1 LPPEIQEV
9 WTGSVISCVD
19 LNAFYSS
26 CEELRNHTLKG
37 KSHAV
42 IMTDQHKGQIT
53 KGVVSTCSY
62 EARKYGIRSAMPLS
76 EALSLN
82 PNLILL
88 PVDISYY
95 RQVSKKVMGV
105 LEKFADVLE
114 QASIDEAFLDCAIKR
129 GNDQP
134 EDYAMKI
141 KRAIKNECDLLC
153 SIGVTST
160 KASAKIA
167 ADYRK
172 PDGLTVVYPYN
183 LKGFLE
189 SLAVSTVAGIGP
201 QTQKRLMEKGIET
214 LGQLATYDVQKL
226 IQEFGINGKWMW
238 NVANGKDEEPV
249 IPRGDHILISTE
261 STLVRH
267 TRNKDKIKQ
276 VLEGLVDEL
285 HERAQKNGYLFR
297 TVGIKLVRADFTIE
311 TREITFQEFSETKIS
326 ISSQVDV
333 LLNRFTYSGDQ
344 PATRKVGLKL
354 SNLIRSQELREAKSI
369 QKTISD
375 YFQGRTG

>member
-1 LPPEIQEV
+1 MPPEVQEV
-9 WTGSVISCVD
+9 WTGPVISCVD

-95 RQVSKKVMGV
+95 RQVFKKVRGV

-114 QASIDEAFLDCAIKR
+114 QASVDEAFLDCTIKR

-141 KRAIKNECDLLC
+141 KNTVKSECDLLC

-160 KASAKIA
+160 KASSKIA

-189 SLAVSTVAGIGP
+189 SLAVSTVGGIGP
-201 QTQKRLMEKGIET
+201 QTQKKLMEKGIET

-238 NVANGKDEEPV
+238 NVANGIYEEPV
-249 IPRGDHILISTE
+249 IPRGDHISIGTE

-267 TRNKDKIKQ
+267 TRNKDKIK
-276 VLEGLVDEL
+276 
-285 HERAQKNGYLFR
+285 
-297 TVGIKLVRADFTIE
+297 
-311 TREITFQEFSETKIS
+311 
-326 ISSQVDV
+326 
-333 LLNRFTYSGDQ
+333 
-344 PATRKVGLKL
+344 
-354 SNLIRSQELREAKSI
+354 
-369 QKTISD
+369 
-375 YFQGRTG
+375 

>member
-9 WTGSVISCVD
+9 WTGPVISCVD

-114 QASIDEAFLDCAIKR
+114 QASIDEAFLDCTIKR

-141 KRAIKNECDLLC
+141 KYAIKNECDLLC

-214 LGQLATYDVQKL
+214 LGQLAIYDVQKL

-249 IPRGDHILISTE
+249 IPRGDHISISTE

-333 LLNRFTYSGDQ
+333 LLNRFTYSDDQ

-369 QKTISD
+369 QKTIPD

>member
-1 LPPEIQEV
+1 MPPEIQEV

>member
-9 WTGSVISCVD
+9 WTGPVISCVD

-114 QASIDEAFLDCAIKR
+114 QASIDEAFLDCTIKR

-226 IQEFGINGKWMW
+226 IQEFGINGEWMW
-238 NVANGKDEEPV
+238 NVANVKDEEPV
-249 IPRGDHILISTE
+249 IARGDHISISTE

-333 LLNRFTYSGDQ
+333 LLNRFTYSDDQ

>member
-9 WTGSVISCVD
+9 WTGPVISCVD

-114 QASIDEAFLDCAIKR
+114 QASIDEAFLDCTIKR

-134 EDYAMKI
+134 EDYATKI
-141 KRAIKNECDLLC
+141 KHAIKNECDLLC

-189 SLAVSTVAGIGP
+189 LLAVSTVAGIGP

-226 IQEFGINGKWMW
+226 IQEFGINGEWMW

-249 IPRGDHILISTE
+249 IPRGDHISISTE

-311 TREITFQEFSETKIS
+311 TRGITFQEFSETKIS

-333 LLNRFTYSGDQ
+333 LLNRFTYSDDQ